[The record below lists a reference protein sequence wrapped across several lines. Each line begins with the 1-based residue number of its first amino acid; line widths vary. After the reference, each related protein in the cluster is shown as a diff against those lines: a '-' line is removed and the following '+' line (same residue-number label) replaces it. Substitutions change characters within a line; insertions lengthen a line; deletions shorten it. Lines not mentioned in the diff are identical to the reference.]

1 MNTGGKRPGPRP
13 RRPRSIEGHDA
24 AGGPEALW
32 QMRRALGRQLAA
44 LRNRAGLSQWEFA
57 PLTGYSR
64 STLSDA
70 ELGRHRLRRE
80 FWQRCDEL
88 LKADGHLIRSYDRI
102 ETAAALMRQRARSAA
117 QVTREQDASARLRA
131 IPPLVPPAGAGEGRR
146 GGAGTPGGTGGPGGA
161 AGRVAA
167 GRVGD
172 GGHVPAAID
181 LVRDSGPA
189 APDPGTPGPGI
200 SDPGAAGPGIPGP
213 GIPGPGIPAPGIPG
227 FGRPASGRPASG
239 SPGPGSLEPGGSS
252 PDSADP
258 GTPDP
263 DGHPGSPVPVDVC
276 PHCHRPIAV
285 VIVPTAPAVAN
296 PRGW

>member
-1 MNTGGKRPGPRP
+1 MNTNGGRPGPRP

-44 LRNRAGLSQWEFA
+44 LRNRAGLSQWEFS

-88 LKADGHLIRSYDRI
+88 LKADGHLVGSYDRI
-102 ETAAALMRQRARSAA
+102 ETAAALMRQRARSTA

-131 IPPLVPPAGAGEGRR
+131 IPPLNPSGGASETGEGGGASQGGD
-146 GGAGTPGGTGGPGGA
+146 GGAGD
-161 AGRVAA
+161 
-167 GRVGD
+167 GD
-172 GGHVPAAID
+172 HVPAAID
-181 LVRDSGPA
+181 LVHDSGPA
-189 APDPGTPGPGI
+189 ACDPDTPGPGAP
-200 SDPGAAGPGIPGP
+200 DQKAAGPATLSPGALGAATLGP
-213 GIPGPGIPAPGIPG
+213 GGPP
-227 FGRPASGRPASG
+227 
-239 SPGPGSLEPGGSS
+239 
-252 PDSADP
+252 P
-258 GTPDP
+258 GTAF
-263 DGHPGSPVPVDVC
+263 PGSPAPARRPGSPPVDVC

-285 VIVPTAPAVAN
+285 VIVPTAPAAAD
-296 PRGW
+296 PRGC

>member
-1 MNTGGKRPGPRP
+1 MNTGGKRPGARP

-131 IPPLVPPAGAGEGRR
+131 IPPLVPPGGAGEAGRDSA
-146 GGAGTPGGTGGPGGA
+146 GAPGSAPGSA
-161 AGRVAA
+161 AGRA
-167 GRVGD
+167 GD
-172 GGHVPAAID
+172 GSHVAAAID

-189 APDPGTPGPGI
+189 ASDPDTPGPGI

-213 GIPGPGIPAPGIPG
+213 GIL
-227 FGRPASGRPASG
+227 R
-239 SPGPGSLEPGGSS
+239 PGGSA
-252 PDSADP
+252 PGSADP
-258 GTPDP
+258 GPP
-263 DGHPGSPVPVDVC
+263 GPAGHPGSPVAVNVC